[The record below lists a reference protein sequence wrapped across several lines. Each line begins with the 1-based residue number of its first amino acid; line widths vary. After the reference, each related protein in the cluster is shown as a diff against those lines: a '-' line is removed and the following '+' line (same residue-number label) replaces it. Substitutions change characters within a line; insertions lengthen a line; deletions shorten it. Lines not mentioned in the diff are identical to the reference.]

1 MKNSLLL
8 DSVRAKETRLQSLEA
23 MIEQF
28 EVDVGD
34 LEVRKS
40 ELRGIEE
47 CLGLRKLDIADVEGS
62 LDEMKEEMMQLGDQL
77 SELEQ
82 EAIQRELEVGQA
94 KIELKTIEAK
104 AGKQKA
110 VSLRVTE
117 LESQIKVKSDLLK
130 EFTESLNLKSRE
142 LAKVEKLLTESSE
155 AYRHSMSQNKDN
167 LETLTEKVR
176 NLELEE
182 SEYQIRIP
190 RMRSEDET
198 LTKIVVGLRK
208 ESSDKQKLLQGIN
221 QNLKFANSQIEDL
234 KKVIFSLEDMHG
246 EKKVEMRRMAEENDE
261 MVFRNKTLK
270 KEEIDLRIDWET
282 YSKMRDN

>member
-1 MKNSLLL
+1 VKNSLLL
-8 DSVRAKETRLQSLEA
+8 DSVRAKETRLKSLEA

-28 EVDVGD
+28 EVDIKD
-34 LEVRKS
+34 LDLRKN
-40 ELRGIEE
+40 ELRSIEE
-47 CLGLRKLDIADVEGS
+47 ALSLRKLDIQNVEQS
-62 LDEMKEEMMQLGDQL
+62 LDEMKSEMMQLGDQL

-94 KIELKTIEAK
+94 KIELKAIEAK

-110 VSLRVTE
+110 VSFRVTD

-130 EFTESLNLKSRE
+130 EFTESLNLKTRE

-155 AYRHSMSQNKDN
+155 AYRHSMSQNKDY
-167 LETLTEKVR
+167 LETLTEKVKD
-176 NLELEE
+176 LELEE

-221 QNLKFANSQIEDL
+221 QNLKFANGQIEDL

-246 EKKVEMRRMAEENDE
+246 EKKLEMRRMAEENDE
-261 MVFRNKTLK
+261 MVYRNKTLK